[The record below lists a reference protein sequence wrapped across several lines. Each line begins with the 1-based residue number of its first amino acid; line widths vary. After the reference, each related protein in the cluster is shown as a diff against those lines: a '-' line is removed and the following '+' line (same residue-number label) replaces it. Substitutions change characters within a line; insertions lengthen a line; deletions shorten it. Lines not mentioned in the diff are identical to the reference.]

1 MAHLSSKRTLILLLV
16 ILAVGLSLR
25 LYNIDKQGIWY
36 DELHSIIPTN
46 PTNSL
51 VSVIE
56 YCKNDQP
63 PAFFLTL
70 YFWYNLFPY
79 NEASGKV
86 LCAIIG
92 VLGIVSMYFL
102 GKEVGGRNVGLA
114 VSFLTAGNIFH
125 VYYSQ
130 ELRFYGLLF
139 LMTCLS
145 FLFFIR
151 FIKSPTTKNQLFFAI
166 TTTLLLYT
174 HYFGLVVTMTQAIIF
189 MIIGLVYR
197 KGVRFL
203 LKGLACAAIV
213 LIAFLPWIPTIMQ
226 DLQIKSFWIEYP
238 GPLFFI
244 EYFHRYFTG
253 WWGLSFK
260 YILNWTLFLVLLY
273 YFWTLVRRAKKG
285 ESIEIDHF
293 VLIGWGVLTLLIP
306 YLYTVYRMPMLM
318 DRYTI
323 ITLPA
328 ILLVIAMGWVY
339 IKKVY
344 LKILIVLIFLV
355 SDFRIHHRYFDRW
368 KKSDWR
374 ELTFQII
381 QENKN
386 SYPVVSQYPWHFNYF
401 FKKYNAGY
409 EVQPMLNLSDPDW
422 VSNKEKIW
430 IINPQAHTYG
440 GQLEMLNASFQIEKE
455 LKYPDT
461 NYDAVLYARRT
472 LDKE

>member
-1 MAHLSSKRTLILLLV
+1 MAPLSSKRQLILLIVL
-16 ILAVGLSLR
+16 LAAGLSLR
-25 LYNIDKQGIWY
+25 LYHIDKLSLWF

-46 PTNSL
+46 PANSL

-56 YCKNDQP
+56 YCKEDQP

-92 VLGIVSMYFL
+92 TLGILSMYFL

-139 LMTCLS
+139 LMTSLS

-151 FIKSPTTKNQLFFAI
+151 FIKTPTIRNQLFFAI

-189 MIIGLVYR
+189 IIIGLVYR
-197 KGVRFL
+197 RGVRFF
-203 LKGLACAAIV
+203 LKGLVCAAIV
-213 LIAFLPWIPTIMQ
+213 LLAFLPWIPTIIN
-226 DLQIKSFWIEYP
+226 DLQIKSFWSEDP

-244 EYFHRYFTG
+244 EYFRRYFTL
-253 WWGLSFK
+253 WQGLSFK

-273 YFWTLVRRAKKG
+273 YFWTLGCRAKKRQ
-285 ESIEIDHF
+285 SIEIDHF

-306 YLYTVYRMPMLM
+306 YLYTVYRVPMLV

-323 ITLPA
+323 ITLPT
-328 ILLVIAMGWVY
+328 ILLMIAMGWVY

-344 LKILIVLIFLV
+344 LKILLVLIFVV
-355 SDFRIHHRYFDRW
+355 SDFRIHLRYFIRY

-374 ELTFQII
+374 ELSFHII
-381 QENKN
+381 QENKS
-386 SYPVVSQYPWHFNYF
+386 SYPVLAMYPWHFNYF
-401 FKKYNAGY
+401 FRKFNDG
-409 EVQPMLNLSDPDW
+409 EVQSTLKLNEPDW
-422 VSNKEKIW
+422 VNNKEKIW
-430 IINPQAHTYG
+430 IINPQAYLSG
-440 GQLEMLNASFQIEKE
+440 GQAELLKASFQVEKE
-455 LKYPDT
+455 LQHDEC
-461 NYDAVLYARRT
+461 NAVLYAR
-472 LDKE
+472 KHP

>member
-25 LYNIDKQGIWY
+25 LYRIDRQGLWY

-46 PTNSL
+46 PNNSL

-56 YCKNDQP
+56 YCKDDQP
-63 PAFFLTL
+63 PAFFLML

-92 VLGIVSMYFL
+92 VLGIVGMYFL

-151 FIKSPTTKNQLFFAI
+151 FIKSPIISNQLFFAI
-166 TTTLLLYT
+166 TTALLLYT
-174 HYFGLVVTMTQAIIF
+174 HYFGFVVTMTEAIIF
-189 MIIGLVYR
+189 VIIGLVDR
-197 KGVRFL
+197 KGVRFF

-213 LIAFLPWIPTIMQ
+213 LIAFLPWIPIIMH
-226 DLQIKSFWIEYP
+226 DLQIKSFWIGDP
-238 GPLFFI
+238 GPLFFL
-244 EYFHRYFTG
+244 EYFRNYFTG
-253 WWGLSFK
+253 WWGLAFK
-260 YILNWTLFLVLLY
+260 DILSWTLFLVLLY
-273 YFWTLVRRAKKG
+273 YLWTLVYRAKKRQ
-285 ESIEIDHF
+285 SIEIDHF

-306 YLYTVYRMPMLM
+306 YLYTVYRMPMLV

-328 ILLVIAMGWVY
+328 ILLMIAMAWVY
-339 IKKVY
+339 IKNMH
-344 LKILIVLIFLV
+344 LKILLVLIFVV
-355 SDFRIHHRYFDRW
+355 SDYRIHSRYFTKY
-368 KKSDWR
+368 KKSEWR
-374 ELTFQII
+374 ELAFQIT

-386 SYPVVSQYPWHFNYF
+386 SYPVLSQYPWHWNYF
-401 FKKYNAGY
+401 FRKFHAS
-409 EVQPMLNLSDPDW
+409 EVKPMLNLSESDW
-422 VSNKEKIW
+422 IKNKEKIW
-430 IINPQAHTYG
+430 IIAPQDHLLG
-440 GQLEMLNASFQIEKE
+440 GQPEILNASFQAEKE
-455 LKYPDT
+455 IQTLDI
-461 NYDAVLYARRT
+461 NAVLYAR
-472 LDKE
+472 KQP

>member
-1 MAHLSSKRTLILLLV
+1 MAPLSSKRQLILLIVL
-16 ILAVGLSLR
+16 LAAGLSLR
-25 LYNIDKQGIWY
+25 LYHIDKLSLWF

-46 PTNSL
+46 PANSL

-56 YCKNDQP
+56 YCKEDQP

-102 GKEVGGRNVGLA
+102 GKEVGGKNVGVA

-151 FIKSPTTKNQLFFAI
+151 FIKSPTIRNQLFFAI
-166 TTTLLLYT
+166 TTTILLYT
-174 HYFGLVVTMTQAIIF
+174 HYFGLVVTLTQAIIF
-189 MIIGLVYR
+189 VIIALVYR
-197 KGVRFL
+197 KGVRFF

-213 LIAFLPWIPTIMQ
+213 FLAFLPWIPTVMN
-226 DLQIKSFWIEYP
+226 DLQIESFWAHDSS
-238 GPLFFI
+238 PLFI
-244 EYFHRYFTG
+244 REYFRRYFSG
-253 WWGLSFK
+253 WWVFRFNN
-260 YILNWTLFLVLLY
+260 ILLWTLHLVLLY
-273 YFWTLVRRAKKG
+273 YFWTLVWKAKKKQ
-285 ESIEIDHF
+285 SIEVDHF

-306 YLYTVYRMPMLM
+306 YLYTVYRMSILV

-328 ILLVIAMGWVY
+328 ILLGIAMGWVY
-339 IKKVY
+339 IEKVY
-344 LKILIVLIFLV
+344 LKILIVLIFVV
-355 SDFRIHHRYFDRW
+355 SDFRIHHRYFYGF
-368 KKSDWR
+368 KKVEYR
-374 ELTFQII
+374 ELAFHIVE
-381 QENKN
+381 ENKAC
-386 SYPVVSQYPWHFNYF
+386 YPVLSQYAWHFNYF
-401 FKKYNAGY
+401 FKKYNAGC
-409 EVQPMLNLSDPDW
+409 EVEHLIKLSEPGW
-422 VSNKEKIW
+422 VDNKEKIW
-430 IINPQAHTYG
+430 IIAPQVHLLG
-440 GQLEMLNASFQIEKE
+440 GQAEILNASFQVEKE
-455 LKYPDT
+455 LQQYEC
-461 NYDAVLYARRT
+461 NAVLYARKHI
-472 LDKE
+472 DKK

>member
-1 MAHLSSKRTLILLLV
+1 MLILLSV
-16 ILAVGLSLR
+16 ILALGLSLR
-25 LYNIDKQGIWY
+25 LYKIDRQGLWY

-56 YCKNDQP
+56 YCKDDQP
-63 PAFFLTL
+63 PAFFLML
-70 YFWYNLFPY
+70 YFWYNVFPY

-92 VLGIVSMYFL
+92 VLGIVCIYFL

-114 VSFLTAGNIFH
+114 ASFLTAGNIYH

-151 FIKSPTTKNQLFFAI
+151 FLKSPIIRNQLFYAI

-174 HYFGLVVTMTQAIIF
+174 HYFGLVVALTQAIVF

-197 KGVRFL
+197 RGVRFFS
-203 LKGLACAAIV
+203 KGLACAVII
-213 LIAFLPWIPTIMQ
+213 LLAFLPWIPNIIH
-226 DLQIKSFWIEYP
+226 DLQIKSFWIVDP

-244 EYFHRYFTG
+244 EYFRSYFTG

-260 YILNWTLFLVLLY
+260 DILNWTLFLVLLY
-273 YFWTLVRRAKKG
+273 YFWTLVDRAKKG
-285 ESIEIDHF
+285 QSIEIDHF
-293 VLIGWGVLTLLIP
+293 VFIGWGVLTLLIP
-306 YLYTVYRMPMLM
+306 YLYTVYRMPMLI

-328 ILLVIAMGWVY
+328 ILIVIAMGWVY
-339 IKKVY
+339 VKNVH
-344 LKILIVLIFLV
+344 LKILLVLIFIV
-355 SDFRIHHRYFDRW
+355 SDFRIHYRYFT
-368 KKSDWR
+368 KYIKSEYR
-374 ELTFQII
+374 ELACHIV
-381 QENKN
+381 QENKI
-386 SYPVVSQYPWHFNYF
+386 SYPVLSQYPWHFNYF
-401 FKKYNAGY
+401 FRKYKAGY
-409 EVQPMLNLSDPDW
+409 EVQHVLKLNEPDW
-422 VSNKEKIW
+422 VSNKQKIW
-430 IINPQAHTYG
+430 IIAPQVHLFG
-440 GQLEMLNASFQIEKE
+440 GQAEMLNANFQVEKE
-455 LKYPDT
+455 LQHFDV
-461 NYDAVLYARRT
+461 NAVLYARK
-472 LDKE
+472 LP

>member
-1 MAHLSSKRTLILLLV
+1 MAYLSSKLTLILLLV
-16 ILAVGLSLR
+16 ILALGLSLR
-25 LYNIDKQGIWY
+25 LYRIDRQGLWY

-63 PAFFLTL
+63 PVFFLAL
-70 YFWYNLFPY
+70 YFWYNVFPY

-102 GKEVGGRNVGLA
+102 GKEVGGRNAGLA
-114 VSFLTAGNIFH
+114 VSFLTAGNIYH

-139 LMTCLS
+139 LMTSLS

-151 FIKSPTTKNQLFFAI
+151 FIKSPIIRNQLFLAI
-166 TTTLLLYT
+166 TTTLLFYT
-174 HYFGLVVTMTQAIIF
+174 HYFGLVVAMTQAIIF
-189 MIIGLVYR
+189 IIIGLVNR
-197 KGVRFL
+197 KGVRFF

-213 LIAFLPWIPTIMQ
+213 LLAFLPWIPVITQ
-226 DLQIKSFWIEYP
+226 DLQIKSFWIVDP

-244 EYFHRYFTG
+244 EYFRFYFSG
-253 WWGLSFK
+253 YWGLAFK
-260 YILNWTLFLVLLY
+260 DILNWTLFLVLLY
-273 YFWTLVRRAKKG
+273 YFWTLLCRAKKRQR
-285 ESIEIDHF
+285 IEIDHF

-306 YLYTVYRMPMLM
+306 YLYTVYRMPMLV

-328 ILLVIAMGWVY
+328 ILLVIAMGWVH
-339 IKKVY
+339 IKNVH
-344 LKILIVLIFLV
+344 LKIFLVLIFII
-355 SDFRIHHRYFDRW
+355 SDYRIHSRYFT
-368 KKSDWR
+368 KYVKSEWR
-374 ELTFQII
+374 ELAFQIT

-386 SYPVVSQYPWHFNYF
+386 SYPVLSQYPWHWNYF
-401 FKKYNAGY
+401 FRKFNAA
-409 EVQPMLNLSDPDW
+409 EVQPMLNLSEPDW
-422 VSNKEKIW
+422 VKNKERIW
-430 IINPQAHTYG
+430 IIAPQAHLLG
-440 GQLEMLNASFQIEKE
+440 GQPEILNASFQVEKE
-455 LKYPDT
+455 IQTLDI
-461 NYDAVLYARRT
+461 NAVLYVR
-472 LDKE
+472 KQP

>member
-1 MAHLSSKRTLILLLV
+1 MILTL
-16 ILAVGLSLR
+16 GLSLR
-25 LYNIDKQGIWY
+25 LYKIDRQGLWY

-46 PTNSL
+46 PNNSL

-56 YCKNDQP
+56 YCKDDQP
-63 PAFFLTL
+63 PAYFLML
-70 YFWYNLFPY
+70 YFWYKLFPY

-86 LCAIIG
+86 LGAIIG
-92 VLGIVSMYFL
+92 ALGIVSMYFL
-102 GKEVGGRNVGLA
+102 GKEVSGRNVGLA

-139 LMTCLS
+139 LMTSLS

-151 FIKSPTTKNQLFFAI
+151 FIKSPTIRNQLFFAL

-174 HYFGLVVTMTQAIIF
+174 HYFGLVVTLTQAIIF
-189 MIIGLVYR
+189 IIIGLVYR
-197 KGVRFL
+197 KGLRFF

-213 LIAFLPWIPTIMQ
+213 LLAFLPWIPIIVNS
-226 DLQIKSFWIEYP
+226 LQIKSFWIVDP

-244 EYFHRYFTG
+244 EYFRFYFTG

-273 YFWTLVRRAKKG
+273 YFWTLVCRARKKQ
-285 ESIEIDHF
+285 SIEIDHF
-293 VLIGWGVLTLLIP
+293 IILGWGVLTLLIP
-306 YLYTVYRMPMLM
+306 YMYTVYRMPMLV

-339 IKKVY
+339 IKNVY
-344 LKILIVLIFLV
+344 LKIVLVLIFVV
-355 SDFRIHHRYFDRW
+355 SDFRIHSRYFTRYR
-368 KKSDWR
+368 KSEYR
-374 ELTFQII
+374 ELAFHII

-386 SYPVVSQYPWHFNYF
+386 SYPVLSQYPWHWNYF
-401 FKKYNAGY
+401 FRKFHAL
-409 EVQPMLNLSDPDW
+409 EVQPMLNLSEPDW
-422 VSNKEKIW
+422 IKDKEKIW
-430 IINPQAHTYG
+430 VIAPQAHLLG
-440 GQLEMLNASFQIEKE
+440 GQAEILDSSFLVENE
-455 LKYPDT
+455 LQQ
-461 NYDAVLYARRT
+461 YDCNAVLYAR
-472 LDKE
+472 KHP

>member
-1 MAHLSSKRTLILLLV
+1 MTQLSSKRTLILLLA

-25 LYNIDKQGIWY
+25 LYNIDKLGLWY

-56 YCKNDQP
+56 YCKEDQP

-102 GKEVGGRNVGLA
+102 GKEVGGRSVGLA
-114 VSFLTAGNIFH
+114 VSFLTAGNIFQ

-151 FIKSPTTKNQLFFAI
+151 LIKSPIIWNQLFFAI

-174 HYFGLVVTMTQAIIF
+174 HYFGLVVILTQAIIF

-197 KGVRFL
+197 RGIRFF
-203 LKGLACAAIV
+203 LKGLACAAFV
-213 LIAFLPWIPTIMQ
+213 LIAFLPWIPNIMH
-226 DLQIKSFWIEYP
+226 DLQIKSFWIGDP
-238 GPLFFI
+238 GPLFFM
-244 EYFHRYFTG
+244 EYFRNYFTG
-253 WWGLSFK
+253 MWAVAFK

-273 YFWTLVRRAKKG
+273 YFWTLVSKAKKKQ
-285 ESIEIDHF
+285 SIEIDHF

-328 ILLVIAMGWVY
+328 ILLGIAIGWVY
-339 IKKVY
+339 IKNMY
-344 LKILIVLIFLV
+344 LKILVVLIFV
-355 SDFRIHHRYFDRW
+355 YCDFRVHHRYFDRW
-368 KKSDWR
+368 KKSEMR
-374 ELTFQII
+374 ELAFQII
-381 QENKN
+381 QENKA
-386 SYPVVSQYPWHFNYF
+386 SYPVLSQIPWHYNYF
-401 FKKYNAGY
+401 FRKYNSGY
-409 EVQPMLNLSDPDW
+409 EVQHVLKLNDTNW
-422 VSNKEKIW
+422 VSSKEKIW
-430 IINPQAHTYG
+430 IINPHDHLLG
-440 GQLEMLNASFQIEKE
+440 GQAEMLNASFQLEKE
-455 LKYPDT
+455 IQYMDVNASLFERKQ
-461 NYDAVLYARRT
+461 AQ
-472 LDKE
+472 